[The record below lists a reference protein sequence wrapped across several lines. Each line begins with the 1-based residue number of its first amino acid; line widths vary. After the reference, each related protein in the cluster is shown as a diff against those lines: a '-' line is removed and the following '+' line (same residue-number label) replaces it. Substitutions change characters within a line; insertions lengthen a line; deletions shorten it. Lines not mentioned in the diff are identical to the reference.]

1 MCTLYGLLVCNQM
14 FLLATICLGIK
25 GCDQCDIEAC
35 LTCCTVFDSTIFA
48 LNDDM
53 EILFDYLCKEFDL
66 YLTEVAGEGGPD
78 LAPQKFL
85 LSQ

>member
-1 MCTLYGLLVCNQM
+1 MCTLYGLLVLCNQM
-14 FLLATICLGIK
+14 FLLATICIGIK

-35 LTCCTVFDSTIFA
+35 LTCGTVFDSTIFA

-66 YLTEVAGEGGPD
+66 YLRW
-78 LAPQKFL
+78 
-85 LSQ
+85 SQESTVQAKL